1 MRKIFLSAAALLL
14 ATAAFCQ
21 NPIQYLF
28 IGSNVDAKDG
38 GIQVYRFNPNKGEAT
53 FLNKVE
59 TGYATYLAISKDQ
72 KFVYAANEYPG
83 GADGDISAFSLDKTK
98 GTLTFLNKQTVGAPS
113 PCYVSIDQ
121 SGKNVVAANYAGGN
135 IVLMKTGQDGTV
147 QPVLQTLGH
156 EGYGVNVT
164 RQEMPHPHSVVFS
177 PDEQFLFSADLGNDR
192 IYKYKFDAANA
203 TTPLTDG
210 DPQFVTVQDGFGP
223 RHIVFSPSK
232 QFAYVI
238 NELSGKIIAY
248 QYSNGQLT
256 EIQTIDAAKTGDK
269 NDMGSADIHL
279 TPDGKFLYA
288 SNRGKANDIAIY
300 KTSSDG
306 KLIEVG
312 HQAVGAHP
320 RNFMIDP
327 TGRFLLVANRDSNNI
342 QIFLINR
349 NYGLLEATGTTI
361 QVTKPMFLA
370 MTPIK

>member
-1 MRKIFLSAAALLL
+1 MRKMFLSVGMLLL
-14 ATAAFCQ
+14 AAAAFCQ
-21 NPIQYLF
+21 NPLQYLF
-28 IGSNVDAKDG
+28 IGTNTDAKDA

-59 TGYATYLAISKDQ
+59 TGYATFLAISKDQ

-98 GTLTFLNKQTVGAPS
+98 GVLTFLNKQTTGGPS
-113 PCYVSIDQ
+113 PCYVSVDQ
-121 SGKNVVAANYAGGN
+121 TGKNVVASNYAGGN
-135 IVLMKTGQDGTV
+135 IVLFKTGQDGTL
-147 QPVLQTLGH
+147 QPALQTLGH

-164 RQEMPHPHSVVFS
+164 RQEMPHPHSVVFA
-177 PDEQFLFSADLGNDR
+177 PDEQFLFSCDLGNDR
-192 IYKYKFDAANA
+192 VYKYKFDAASA

-210 DPQFVTVQDGFGP
+210 DPQYVSVPDGFGP
-223 RHIVFSPSK
+223 RHIVFSPGK

-238 NELSGKIIAY
+238 NELSGKIVAY
-248 QYSNGQLT
+248 QYTNGQLT

-320 RNFMIDP
+320 RNFMVDP
-327 TGRFLLVANRDSNNI
+327 TGRFLLVANRDSNNVQVFI
-342 QIFLINR
+342 INR

-361 QVTKPMFLA
+361 TVNKPMFLA
-370 MTPIK
+370 MTPVK